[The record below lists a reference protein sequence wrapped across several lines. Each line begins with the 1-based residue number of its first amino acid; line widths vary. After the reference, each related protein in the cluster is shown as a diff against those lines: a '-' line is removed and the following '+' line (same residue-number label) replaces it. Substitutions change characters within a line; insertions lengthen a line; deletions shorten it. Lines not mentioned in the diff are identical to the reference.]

1 MKERLMALR
10 STQRTLDEK
19 NAQIQEN
26 IRRAIEG
33 DTPEVVAERRALL
46 NHLAGEANSDSEME
60 EEYYD
65 VDTHRAITPPPDN
78 E

>member
-1 MKERLMALR
+1 MRERLMASR

-26 IRRAIEG
+26 IQRAIEG
-33 DTPEVVAERRALL
+33 DTPEVVVERQAFL

-65 VDTHRAITPPPDN
+65 IDTHHAITPPPDN